1 MKLLKLFKNKAVLAV
16 AARGVGF
23 LASFVL
29 SYAIAKNFDL
39 SDAGSFLWAMAIV
52 TALTTVSSLGTGQH
66 LVRAAA
72 SEKDMTQESF
82 DMFSLS
88 FFGVVITFIFFF
100 VSCFFW
106 GGDNREL
113 LLYLAPSLFLIGVA
127 SSLSYIIQG
136 LGYVK
141 SSLLF
146 LTTFTPA
153 FLSLYIFYNDNIL
166 DVALARSAI
175 SLLLLVTVFFVI
187 YFILKV
193 RLRFDFRN
201 LLSTFSRARSLFMVA
216 ISLMIISW
224 GGQVVSGFYLSSED
238 LARLSITQKVSMALG
253 AVLIGVNAY
262 ISPKFAREYRA
273 SGVSERLRNLYAK
286 TVFSSTIPAVV
297 MFFLLI
303 YYGDDLLSYIG
314 AGYSGYS
321 GLLLIFLV
329 GQLVNACTG
338 SAQNLLN
345 MSGNDNLYK
354 NSVFVAT
361 VVFFILIYPMLYFFG
376 VYGVAVVISSS
387 IIIQNLLSAFYC
399 WRFIHAKA

>member
-1 MKLLKLFKNKAVLAV
+1 MKLLKLFKNKAVLAI

-66 LVRAAA
+66 LVRVTA
-72 SEKDMTQESF
+72 SEKEIGQESF

-88 FFGVVITFIFFF
+88 FFGVVITFIVFFNF
-100 VSCFFW
+100 CFFW
-106 GGDNREL
+106 GGDNREV
-113 LLYLAPSLFLIGVA
+113 LLYLAPSLFLLGVA
-127 SSLSYIIQG
+127 SSFSYIIQG

-153 FLSLYIFYNDNIL
+153 FLSLYIFYNDNVL

-175 SLLLLVTVFFVI
+175 SLLLLVIIFFVF

-193 RLRFDFRN
+193 RIRLDFRN
-201 LLSTFSRARSLFMVA
+201 LLSTFSRARSLFFVA
-216 ISLMIISW
+216 IALMIISW
-224 GGQVVSGFYLSSED
+224 GGQVLSGFYLSSED
-238 LARLSITQKVSMALG
+238 LARLSITQKISMALG
-253 AVLIGVNAY
+253 AVLIGVDAY
-262 ISPKFAREYRA
+262 VSPKFAKEYKA
-273 SGVSERLRNLYAK
+273 SGVSEQLRYLYTK
-286 TVFSSTIPAVV
+286 TIFASTIPAVL
-297 MFFLLI
+297 MFLLLI
-303 YYGDDLLSYIG
+303 FFSEDLLRYIG
-314 AGYSGYS
+314 SGYVGYSS
-321 GLLLIFLV
+321 LLLIFLI

-345 MSGNDNLYK
+345 MSGNDDLSK

-361 VVFFILIYPMLYFFG
+361 VVFLILIYPMLYFFG

-387 IIIQNLLSAFYC
+387 VIIQNLLSAFYC
-399 WRFIHAKA
+399 WRFINAKN